1 MSEEIL
7 NQTSA
12 GLEVT
17 ESARLDLLSAAK
29 WAKFL
34 CIVGFIGAGICLVF
48 GILLMVFG
56 AALTQ
61 YMGDTPLG
69 GVMGL
74 LYVIFAAIYIYP
86 LIKGLQ
92 FANGAKAACLT
103 GDSAQLARS
112 FSGLRSVLVFCGILT
127 IIFLVIYGFMLI
139 LGVGI
144 GAAAAVAAA

>member
-1 MSEEIL
+1 MEQEIL
-7 NQTSA
+7 NQAPA
-12 GLEVT
+12 GLQVT

-34 CIVGFIGAGICLVF
+34 CIVGCIGAGLMLLF
-48 GILLMVFG
+48 GILMMVFG

-61 YMGDTPLG
+61 YMGDSPLG

-74 LYVIFAAIYIYP
+74 LYVVFAALYIYP
-86 LIKGLQ
+86 LIKGFQ

-127 IIFLVIYGFMLI
+127 IIMLVIYVFILI
-139 LGVGI
+139 LGVGV

>member
-1 MSEEIL
+1 MEQEIL
-7 NQTSA
+7 NQAPA
-12 GLEVT
+12 GLQVT
-17 ESARLDLLSAAK
+17 EIARLDLLSAAK

-34 CIVGFIGAGICLVF
+34 CIVGCIAVGFCLLF
-48 GILLMVFG
+48 GILMVVFG
-56 AALTQ
+56 SALTQ
-61 YMGDTPLG
+61 YMGDSPIG

-74 LYVIFAAIYIYP
+74 LYVVFAALYIYP
-86 LIKGLQ
+86 LIKGFQ

-127 IIFLVIYGFMLI
+127 IIVLVIYAFILI
-139 LGVGI
+139 LGVGV

>member
-1 MSEEIL
+1 MEQEIL
-7 NQTSA
+7 NQAPA
-12 GLEVT
+12 GLQVT
-17 ESARLDLLSAAK
+17 EIARLDLLSAAK

-34 CIVGFIGAGICLVF
+34 CIVGCVCVCLMLLF
-48 GILLMVFG
+48 GILMTVFG

-61 YMGDTPLG
+61 YMGDSPLG
-69 GVMGL
+69 GAMGL
-74 LYVIFAAIYIYP
+74 LYILFAALYIYP
-86 LIKGLQ
+86 LIKGFQ

-112 FSGLRSVLVFCGILT
+112 FAGLRSVLVFTGILT
-127 IIFLVIYGFMLI
+127 IIFLVIYAFVLI

>member
-1 MSEEIL
+1 MNEEIL
-7 NQTSA
+7 NQAPA
-12 GLEVT
+12 GLQVT

-34 CIVGFIGAGICLVF
+34 CIVGCIGAGLMLLF
-48 GILLMVFG
+48 GILMMVFG

-61 YMGDTPLG
+61 YMGDSPLG

-74 LYVIFAAIYIYP
+74 LYVVIAAIYIYP
-86 LIKGLQ
+86 LIKGFQ

-112 FSGLRSVLVFCGILT
+112 FSGLRSVLVFSGIIT
-127 IIFLVIYGFMLI
+127 IIFLVIYALYLFL
-139 LGVGI
+139 
-144 GAAAAVAAA
+144 A